1 MNAIEQILIVE
12 DDSTIRCILEMALRA
27 AGYEHVTS
35 AARGDEG
42 LEAARK
48 LRPDLVLLD
57 LMLPGLDGLSVCRRI
72 RESPALAETRIIML
86 TARSEEQDI
95 VRGLEIGA
103 DDYVTKPFSREV
115 LLARIRAV
123 LRRQDALAAGRSL
136 DGLSLNEADFAARLN
151 DETLSL
157 TRTEF
162 RILSL
167 LASRPGRVYT
177 RQQIIDATQSEEKAV
192 TERTVDVQIVGLR
205 RTLGDWA
212 TAHIATIRG
221 VGSRV
226 KP

>member
-1 MNAIEQILIVE
+1 MKKVL
-12 DDSTIRCILEMALRA
+12 ILEDEVSIRSFVVINLRR
-27 AGYEHVTS
+27 AGYEAIEAGTGME
-35 AARGDEG
+35 A
-42 LEAARK
+42 LEK
-48 LRPDLVLLD
+48 LKENPDVGVAILD
-57 LMLPGLDGLSVCRRI
+57 IMLPDIDGFEVCRNI
-72 RESPALAETRIIML
+72 RATNKVIGIIML
-86 TARSEEQDI
+86 TARTQEMDK
-95 VRGLEIGA
+95 VTGLMTGA

-136 DGLSLNEADFAARLN
+136 DGLALNEADFAARLN

-205 RTLGDWA
+205 RKLGDWA
-212 TAHIATIRG
+212 TAHIETIRG
-221 VGSRV
+221 VGYRV

>member
-136 DGLSLNEADFAARLN
+136 DGLALNEADFAARLN

-205 RTLGDWA
+205 RKLGDWA
-212 TAHIATIRG
+212 TAHIETIRG
-221 VGSRV
+221 VGYRV